1 MVRASWL
8 KIACGTLVLASGLT
22 AAGSFASAAE
32 ETKPAAVNTAEAA
45 KTVEAVEPEAGKAKA
60 EPKHDAPEA
69 AGHGAAGHAAGGH
82 GHESHGAPFHPEKP
96 VDPANPSKDLAIFT
110 FITFCV
116 TLLVLGKFAWGPI
129 VAGLDAREARVAAHV
144 AKAEKLDA
152 DAQKVLAEYERRL
165 STVYDEVKTILEEA
179 RKDGEGIRLD
189 AIAKADA
196 EILSVKDRVL
206 LDLERAKSA
215 ALKELTEFSAN
226 VAVDL
231 AGRLIGAQLDRG
243 SHERLIA
250 ESLGKVREKAGL
262 N

>member
-8 KIACGTLVLASGLT
+8 KIACGTLVLAGGLT
-22 AAGSFASAAE
+22 AAGSFAAAAE
-32 ETKPAAVNTAEAA
+32 ETKPAATAAAAA
-45 KTVEAVEPEAGKAKA
+45 KTVEAAKAAA
-60 EPKHDAPEA
+60 EPKHDAHDD
-69 AGHGAAGHAAGGH
+69 GHGAGGHAAGGH

-179 RKDGEGIRLD
+179 RKDGEGIRLQ

-196 EILSVKDRVL
+196 EIQSVKDRVL
-206 LDLERAKSA
+206 LDLERAKAA